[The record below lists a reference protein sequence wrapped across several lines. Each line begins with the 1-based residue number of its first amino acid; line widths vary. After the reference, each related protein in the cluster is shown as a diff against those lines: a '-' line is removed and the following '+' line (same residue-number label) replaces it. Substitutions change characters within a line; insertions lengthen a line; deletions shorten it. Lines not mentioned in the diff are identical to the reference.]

1 MREVLS
7 IAGKAFAET
16 VHEARRQGP
25 DAGPERKAGDDA
37 AGQEEERRAAAAGGV
52 AARPGVGG
60 LDFGVVRPPLPDAP
74 ALDPVEAF
82 RGYEGVTASTHG
94 THVGIEHG
102 VVEYVNLGWLGILFQ
117 DRLRF
122 RPAGLVP
129 GDQVFSLSLAP
140 GEEATLTQRSETKK
154 SRSFEEIVDQEVE
167 RQLEFSSTWTTD
179 FTQAD
184 ASTESSTTSG
194 NLGVG
199 VGIPIEGV
207 NVNINAAVSGSEAN
221 STSQNIQRARNL
233 EITSRITAKAREQ
246 HKTTFKVGTDV
257 TEELGSKRVLR
268 NANPSRALTLNVYKL
283 YQKYRIIL
291 ERWDAKLCLSLG
303 LYDPGRDLREEL
315 EEELAKLDPH
325 VPAGACPDMPVGGA
339 ITSAKS
345 IDNLNATEVGGDE
358 YGFEMFSTVL
368 PPGTVLSDWT
378 FEITSW
384 TVNDG
389 SGMQY
394 QADPTEFYNFGGK
407 WWFRSDADVPVIG
420 AAGAQSN
427 VVNVLMPEAWGP
439 GWWTVRVTGTMTW
452 YTVPSEAITTEV
464 RTCIDEEKQKILA
477 SFSAER
483 VMQILE
489 EVSASRR
496 ELVFKRLFEEV
507 LMPGYFAQGINPPL
521 DVLERVRN
529 YFDWNEAVVE
539 YVPWWMTATGRE
551 RRDLLR
557 ERLLKLPG
565 DTRSDLIIDDSR
577 ARGPVGGRGAG
588 AEAAGRQPGRGR
600 EGQLPAAGA
609 RRQAGPGQPVR
620 RRGGRAGRRLPEHA
634 PGRAGAGDR
643 LDRAVHAAD
652 GARLRHAGARAG
664 AAQLPLR
671 HRPRHLAIET
681 LLPALARSAAAL
693 RGYGGQRLR
702 RALLDRPSRRLAFP
716 EDVPDDPAITRVLDA
731 FGGWSTWLAEELRQ
745 SHSRLLVVAGD
756 QSGGRVRT
764 PALGQLAPGGR
775 WSFTLN
781 EPKKDGST
789 EQVDHTAEELIG
801 YEVSAGGGSKRDAP
815 ADAEVFWMLRSVW
828 DRVGTAVALVNQ
840 AGMRFWFNAANN
852 RWGGA
857 HPPHRVHRQGC
868 SFDFDVGYGWR
879 EGHKVPNVKQRDA
892 AGRALS
898 EDVVPK
904 NKQNADCLHRVDRLA
919 GWIATQAW
927 LLVGVSQYL
936 YGDAALVTEA
946 YRHLEAR
953 LGEDKQS
960 IVKPARLDPVI
971 DAKQHNDHWHFEVL
985 PGPAPGQIDPYS
997 FQVDDAGLLDRLR
1010 AWAVARDGDP
1020 VFWHKFAGLDATP
1033 TKLDDFKGLPDADDW
1048 KRWWSRGHAPA
1059 DEETHPPS
1067 DAGIPLLPIW
1077 APSEAPDTFEV
1088 NGCFDP
1094 REDNPS
1100 IFAPG
1105 QIEV

>member
-1 MREVLS
+1 MSTISGDGDDEGHREHPGTADTPGHHPDDEPAADNGEHDGPDDNGGEHDGDGHDGGGDAPDDGEPAVLVEADGCPSGFESARAGFVAGHADRLVRSSSYVPLLCSYRAVTINDRMQLARMVNKLGVPRAKAFEGVGGFLERLNRGIGAFEERVAALEEREPDAGASSRIARAGGMREVLS

-16 VHEARRQGP
+16 IQEARRRGP
-25 DAGPERKAGDDA
+25 DAGPEREAGDDA
-37 AGQEEERRAAAAGGV
+37 AGQGDERRAAEAGGV
-52 AARPGVGG
+52 TGGVTARPGVGG
-60 LDFGVVRPPLPDAP
+60 MDFGVVRPPLPDAP
-74 ALDPVEAF
+74 ALNPVEAF

-94 THVGIEHG
+94 THVGVEHG
-102 VVEYVNLGWLGILFQ
+102 VVKYVNLGWLGILFQ

-207 NVNINAAVSGSEAN
+207 NININAAVSGSQAN
-221 STSQNIQRARNL
+221 STSQNTQRARNL

-325 VPAGACPDMPVGGA
+325 VPPGACPEIPAGGA
-339 ITSAKS
+339 ITSAKQ

-384 TVNDG
+384 TVDDG
-389 SGMQY
+389 GGNQY
-394 QADPTEFYNFGGK
+394 QADPAEFFNYGGK

-477 SFSAER
+477 SFSADR

-507 LMPGYFAQGINPPL
+507 LMPGYFAQGINPPM

-529 YFDWNEAVVE
+529 FFDWNEAVIE

-551 RRDLLR
+551 RRNLLR
-557 ERLLKLPG
+557 ERLLRLPG
-565 DTRSDLIIDDSR
+565 DTRSDLIIDDFLIASM
-577 ARGPVGGRGAG
+577 ARIYLPIKRGVE
-588 AEAAGRQPGRGR
+588 AEAVAFMLQVGNADAPSVDACIEDFIAWR
-600 EGQLPAAGA
+600 ESELGAISYALPTYEQVLGSLPEVATAAGSA
-609 RRQAGPGQPVR
+609 AWAHDWEKPRRKFLVLDEWSDLLPTDGVHLEPALSTCGSVDEYRASALLSDLEGAAAMRQAELA
-620 RRGGRAGRRLPEHA
+620 RAELE
-634 PGRAGAGDR
+634 RA
-643 LDRAVHAAD
+643 LAAD
-652 GARLRHAGARAG
+652 QNLHPTIVIG
-664 AAQLPLR
+664 
-671 HRPRHLAIET
+671 
-681 LLPALARSAAAL
+681 
-693 RGYGGQRLR
+693 
-702 RALLDRPSRRLAFP
+702 
-716 EDVPDDPAITRVLDA
+716 DPAIR
-731 FGGWSTWLAEELRQ
+731 
-745 SHSRLLVVAGD
+745 
-756 QSGGRVRT
+756 
-764 PALGQLAPGGR
+764 
-775 WSFTLN
+775 
-781 EPKKDGST
+781 
-789 EQVDHTAEELIG
+789 
-801 YEVSAGGGSKRDAP
+801 
-815 ADAEVFWMLRSVW
+815 
-828 DRVGTAVALVNQ
+828 
-840 AGMRFWFNAANN
+840 
-852 RWGGA
+852 
-857 HPPHRVHRQGC
+857 PP
-868 SFDFDVGYGWR
+868 
-879 EGHKVPNVKQRDA
+879 
-892 AGRALS
+892 
-898 EDVVPK
+898 
-904 NKQNADCLHRVDRLA
+904 
-919 GWIATQAW
+919 
-927 LLVGVSQYL
+927 
-936 YGDAALVTEA
+936 
-946 YRHLEAR
+946 
-953 LGEDKQS
+953 
-960 IVKPARLDPVI
+960 
-971 DAKQHNDHWHFEVL
+971 L
-985 PGPAPGQIDPYS
+985 P
-997 FQVDDAGLLDRLR
+997 
-1010 AWAVARDGDP
+1010 
-1020 VFWHKFAGLDATP
+1020 
-1033 TKLDDFKGLPDADDW
+1033 
-1048 KRWWSRGHAPA
+1048 
-1059 DEETHPPS
+1059 
-1067 DAGIPLLPIW
+1067 
-1077 APSEAPDTFEV
+1077 
-1088 NGCFDP
+1088 
-1094 REDNPS
+1094 
-1100 IFAPG
+1100 
-1105 QIEV
+1105 